1 MKKRSF
7 MLNAFFLTSATL
19 IARVIGIAFRV
30 YMSNKIGSEGIG
42 LYQLISTIYM
52 FAATFAT
59 SGISLAVTR
68 LVTDSIAKKE
78 YRTAKIAISRC
89 FYIGVVLSSIVGIV
103 MFVYSEALSVYI
115 LHDTRAILSL
125 KILAPSLPFMS
136 ISACFRGYF
145 FAVRQVIKTASE
157 QLFEQ
162 IIEIL
167 IFSCLI
173 GFFLPKGIEYACCS
187 VVIGTTVAEI
197 LSCFYSYFIYK
208 KDVLEC
214 NNFEISNKR
223 EIYKKIAFIAL
234 PVTAS
239 SSLRSG
245 LSTVE
250 NILIPAG
257 LQRSGESSQK
267 SLAGYG
273 LISGMVMP
281 VITFPSVF
289 LFSFALL
296 LIPEMSEA
304 NAVNHKRNINYIV
317 TRVFYITLI
326 YSIMISGIFLFFSND
341 FGLSIYGSSESGAL
355 MSILAP
361 LIPLMYLDGVVDA
374 ILKGL
379 NEQLHYLS
387 YNIIDSILRVI
398 FIFVLLPIYGL
409 KGLIIVIFFSTILNS
424 FLSMNRLIKVTELKV
439 KIIDWL
445 LKPVAAIVVS
455 CFALNAIFSYEI
467 FEFSSITYKLILE
480 ILLAILF
487 YIFILFISGSINNE
501 EFNWI
506 KSYFKRDKISIQ
518 KKIVS

>member
-1 MKKRSF
+1 M
-7 MLNAFFLTSATL
+7 
-19 IARVIGIAFRV
+19 
-30 YMSNKIGSEGIG
+30 
-42 LYQLISTIYM
+42 
-52 FAATFAT
+52 
-59 SGISLAVTR
+59 
-68 LVTDSIAKKE
+68 
-78 YRTAKIAISRC
+78 
-89 FYIGVVLSSIVGIV
+89 
-103 MFVYSEALSVYI
+103 
-115 LHDTRAILSL
+115 
-125 KILAPSLPFMS
+125 
-136 ISACFRGYF
+136 
-145 FAVRQVIKTASE
+145 
-157 QLFEQ
+157 
-162 IIEIL
+162 
-167 IFSCLI
+167 
-173 GFFLPKGIEYACCS
+173 
-187 VVIGTTVAEI
+187 
-197 LSCFYSYFIYK
+197 SCFYSYFIYK

-398 FIFVLLPIYGL
+398 LIFVLLPIYGL
-409 KGLIIVIFFSTILNS
+409 KGLIIVMFFSTILNS

-487 YIFILFISGSINNE
+487 YIFILFISGSIDNE